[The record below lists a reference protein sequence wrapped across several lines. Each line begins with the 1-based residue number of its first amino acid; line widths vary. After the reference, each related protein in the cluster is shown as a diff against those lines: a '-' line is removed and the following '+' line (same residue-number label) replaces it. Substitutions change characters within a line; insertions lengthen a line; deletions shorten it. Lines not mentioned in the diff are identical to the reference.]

1 MTTSDIWVDTK
12 TFYTRVD
19 AQTDNNLIG
28 RLKDMDEE
36 ISEFIY
42 QNHGRTPDTKVTVTT
57 AMGEGLYAVTV
68 VITSP
73 DYEEEYAEEEEEEE
87 EEEERK

>member
-19 AQTDNNLIG
+19 AQTDSLIG

-57 AMGEGLYAVTV
+57 AIGEGLYAVTV

-73 DYEEEYAEEEEEEE
+73 DYEEEYEDEEGED
-87 EEEERK
+87 ERK

>member
-19 AQTDNNLIG
+19 AQTDNLIG

-57 AMGEGLYAVTV
+57 AIGEGLYAVTV

-73 DYEEEYAEEEEEEE
+73 DYEEQYDDEEE
-87 EEEERK
+87 EEEERKR

>member
-19 AQTDNNLIG
+19 AQTDNLIG

-73 DYEEEYAEEEEEEE
+73 DYEEEYAEGEEEEEE
-87 EEEERK
+87 GERK

>member
-1 MTTSDIWVDTK
+1 
-12 TFYTRVD
+12 
-19 AQTDNNLIG
+19 
-28 RLKDMDEE
+28 MDEE

-73 DYEEEYAEEEEEEE
+73 DYEEEYEEEEEEE
-87 EEEERK
+87 EKK